1 MKKRSRIIMMIT
13 AILLILVM
21 ISSCLVSSTMAKYV
35 ITKKA
40 TTQVS
45 FKRFGVTVN
54 LALDGVTASE
64 TEENGD
70 SVTLT
75 YTTSL
80 TPGTSKNIS
89 ASVTGAPSVDA
100 IVTANVEVAYAGTAA
115 FKVAN
120 STDFY
125 GVAANTIYVPIGFK
139 VGGSSSYASHDSQS
153 TTPYSS
159 RDAAATELIIE
170 NALATSTG
178 GKLAY
183 ADDKMSG
190 EFTKNVEIGLTNLN
204 IALDWPKD
212 YTTVVADSD
221 EIGTYMAEKG
231 SQVVITYTIT
241 VTQK

>member
-1 MKKRSRIIMMIT
+1 MKNRTKIMMMVIST
-13 AILLILVM
+13 LLALVM

-45 FKRFGVTVN
+45 FKKFGVTVE
-54 LALDGVTASE
+54 LALDGVTAA
-64 TEENGD
+64 TTTENGD

-100 IVTANVEVAYAGTAA
+100 IVTANVEVAYAGSAA

-120 STDFY
+120 DTDFS

-183 ADDKMSG
+183 ADDQMSG

-204 IALDWPKD
+204 IALDWPKT
-212 YTTVVADSD
+212 YNFTNSD